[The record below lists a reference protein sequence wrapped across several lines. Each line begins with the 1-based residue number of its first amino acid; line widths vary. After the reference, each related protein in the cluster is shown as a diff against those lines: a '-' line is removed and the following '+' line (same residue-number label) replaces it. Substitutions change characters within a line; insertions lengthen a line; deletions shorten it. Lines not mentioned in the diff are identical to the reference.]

1 MRSLRSPTAAR
12 STATAALHPRLAAAT
27 LALLAVPVTVAAQQI
42 HVVPAN
48 LTHQEGSSSFG
59 VPGPAHRALRIQVII
74 GASELVPLIGKSL
87 TGLWLRRDTSWEEA
101 LPAASGHVA
110 IRIGSSARSPST
122 AEPSFTTNLPS
133 SLLVFDGTVQLP
145 AAPAVAEGSVSWSPD
160 QTVRFAFRAPFSY
173 TGGDLALEFERTGTP
188 STFWPADA
196 TEDQVSGAAV
206 TIGTTCGPRA
216 SMQHTAGVGPS
227 GLVVG
232 RTARFH
238 LVGTP
243 AAPAWLMIGA
253 GLRSVPVDLTAFGAP
268 GCALHVHP
276 MTTLPTFL
284 SNAADGFAGH
294 GLTNVDVH
302 LPPDPNLGG
311 ATLGAQFLEF
321 GAQGVIT
328 SNAVLCQI
336 ATSGPSVPMA
346 AVVSREGETPDVVS
360 LALPVLGITWQ

>member
-1 MRSLRSPTAAR
+1 MHSLRSPTAAR
-12 STATAALHPRLAAAT
+12 SAATTALRTLVAAAAVSM
-27 LALLAVPVTVAAQQI
+27 LAPVATVTAQQM
-42 HVVPAN
+42 HVVPLDLAN
-48 LTHQEGSSSFG
+48 QEGSSSFG
-59 VPGPAHRALRIQVII
+59 VPGPAHRALRIQVIV

-101 LPAASGHVA
+101 LPAASAHVA
-110 IRIGSSARSPST
+110 IRVGSAARSPSS
-122 AEPSFTTNLPS
+122 AEPSFATNLPTS
-133 SLLVFDGTVQLP
+133 TLVFDGTIELP
-145 AAPAVAEGSVSWSPD
+145 AAPAVTEGSVSWGAD
-160 QTVRFAFRAPFSY
+160 QTVRFAFRTPFPY
-173 TGGDLALEFERTGTP
+173 FGGDLAIEFERTGTP
-188 STFWPADA
+188 TTFWPADA
-196 TEDQVSGAAV
+196 TEDQVSGTAV
-206 TIGTTCGPRA
+206 MVGTTCGPRA
-216 SMQHTAGVGPS
+216 ALQHTAGVGPRE
-227 GLVVG
+227 LVVG

-268 GCALHVHP
+268 GCALHVQP

-284 SNAADGFAGH
+284 STAADGVAGH

-311 ATLGAQFLEF
+311 AILGAQFLEF
-321 GAQGVIT
+321 GAQGLIT

-336 ATSGPSVPMA
+336 ATSGPSLAMA

>member
-12 STATAALHPRLAAAT
+12 STATAALKPLFAAAAVSM
-27 LALLAVPVTVAAQQI
+27 LAPAPTVTAQQM
-42 HVVPAN
+42 HVVPAD
-48 LTHQEGSSSFG
+48 LASQEGTSSFG

-74 GASELVPLIGKSL
+74 GASELVPLIGKSV
-87 TGLWLRRDTSWEEA
+87 TGLWLRRDTSWEEE

-110 IRIGSSARSPST
+110 IRIGSSARSPSS
-122 AEPSFTTNLPS
+122 AEPSFAANLPAS
-133 SLLVFDGTVQLP
+133 TLVFDGTVQLP

-160 QTVRFAFRAPFSY
+160 QTVRFAFRSAFPY
-173 TGGDLALEFERTGTP
+173 AGGDLALEFERTGAPT
-188 STFWPADA
+188 TFWPADA
-196 TEDQVSGAAV
+196 TEDQVSGTAV
-206 TIGTTCGPRA
+206 MVGTTCGPRA
-216 SMQHTAGVGPS
+216 SMQHTAGVGPR

-243 AAPAWLMIGA
+243 MAPAWLMIGA
-253 GLRSVPVDLTAFGAP
+253 GLRSVPVDLTALGAP
-268 GCALHVHP
+268 GCALHVQP

-284 SNAADGFAGH
+284 STATDGVAGH

-311 ATLGAQFLEF
+311 AILGAQFLEF
-321 GAQGVIT
+321 GAQGLIT

-336 ATSGPSVPMA
+336 ATSGPSLPIA

-360 LALPVLGITWQ
+360 LALPVIGLIWQ